1 MLRASILSRSR
12 SAVQVQPGQQ
22 QAEPPSQGELPPAVS
37 DSIVIGPSTFLH
49 NASVSLTIIPCLVVM
64 LIFGGERSLVLFTCG
79 SLISYALDF
88 NGFQDTTLLSIWSTA
103 ALMAVS
109 LIASSM
115 HMFRISMY
123 NVAFVYILLLVLAC
137 TACWASLQFRY
148 LQDVSPRIVLMMER
162 SIFAILPCAV
172 PPLLSWA
179 LIAYSTTSSA
189 MPYYYLMFTAACY
202 VLYSVPTV
210 SSYRKGRRGSL
221 LNETLVLSR
230 FESFV
235 HLLHLLVAP
244 TVVNVALNHHHLW
257 TTWDDLAQ
265 SLFLAVAPVIVFAAM
280 SPLDSWHCLGVSE
293 STAKAASKMIALA
306 GVVVV
311 TWCAEVRFIRHAIH
325 DVISVPQPFGDF
337 LVSSAIYMLVFLA
350 YWHVTSRDSGG
361 SVLFQAISV
370 ASGLLLSIA
379 IGMPLFVK
387 PFPVAALFF
396 LVRFIGTKSMKD
408 YLLFVL
414 CSVICTL
421 WFIDK
426 TFWWIEFEF
435 ESLPM
440 SLFHVSLCVLLLTL
454 ATLIV
459 PGCMG
464 IRKPRDRNDMKSF
477 EFVDALF
484 VFQGFGLLF
493 CEGVLYQQGIGM
505 YPPICVITTSAAG
518 LLICGHL
525 LNISKI
531 SVTVATIAGNLYIAK
546 LGVLFW
552 PVPLALLTSVLLCVI
567 ISPMTIALPL
577 LVGKHSDSQQDLDL
591 FVQNTTSARS
601 PILVPRFIAL
611 VVVCLLTRHTLLTSV
626 LTSILSHAPNEALV
640 LGLTF
645 AFIGLCGFSITS
657 VVEVSI
663 RKTAGSFLLFGASLA
678 LLQPNLSLFSSFL
691 TLKGLPTESD
701 PSDGAAWL
709 VILGCLVVAA
719 AGVLVPSEV
728 VVPRLCAALV
738 GGALI
743 GLHVY
748 HSFLPSSLLAGMF
761 VVTEAALFVTWLV
774 LFVRPASSGSS
785 ILNIITSLLQCFCLF
800 SVLLA
805 PVMIGSISLPGAAEN
820 LSLLRSSFVA
830 LWAVANLVIALL
842 VKIQLSNEKTSKK
855 FSRVDWSWLPTQVP
869 SFFSL
874 NMSFVTFYQ
883 ANVSVIIAAFLLF
896 ILGCALLG
904 STHMIAIY
912 VSPIMVH
919 HLSTM
924 PLLRIVSYAH
934 TTCISSLHTRIL
946 TFSLA
951 LRTIGATPLS

>member
-1 MLRASILSRSR
+1 MLRANILSKRR
-12 SAVQVQPGQQ
+12 SAPQVEPGQSP
-22 QAEPPSQGELPPAVS
+22 AEPPSKGDLPPAVT

-49 NASVSLTIIPCLVVM
+49 NSSVALSIIPCLVVM

-88 NGFQDTTLLSIWSTA
+88 NGFQDTTLFAIWSTA

-123 NVAFVYILLLVLAC
+123 NVAFVYILLLVLTC

-179 LIAYSTTSSA
+179 CISYSSGSSA
-189 MPYYYLMFTAACY
+189 MPFYYLMFSSACY

-221 LNETLVLSR
+221 LSETLVLSR
-230 FESFV
+230 FESFI
-235 HLLHLLVAP
+235 HLLHLLLAP

-257 TTWDDLAQ
+257 TSWDDLAQ
-265 SLFLAVAPVIVFAAM
+265 SLFLAVAPIILFAAM

-306 GVVVV
+306 GVVVI

-337 LVSSAIYMLVFLA
+337 LVSSAIYMIVFLV
-350 YWHVTSRDSGG
+350 YWHVTSRGSGG
-361 SVLFQAISV
+361 SVLFQAIAIS
-370 ASGLLLSIA
+370 SGILLSFA
-379 IGMPLFVK
+379 IGMPLLVK
-387 PFPVAALFF
+387 PFLVAAFFF
-396 LVRFIGTKSMKD
+396 LVRFIGSKSMLE
-408 YLLFVL
+408 YMQFVL
-414 CSVICTL
+414 CSLVCIL
-421 WFIDK
+421 WFVRK
-426 TFWWIEFEF
+426 TFWWVDFEF

-454 ATLIV
+454 ATLVV
-459 PGCMG
+459 PGYMG
-464 IRKPRDRNDMKSF
+464 IRKPRDRSDMKSF
-477 EFVDALF
+477 ELVDALF
-484 VFQGFGLLF
+484 VFQAFGLLF
-493 CEGVLYQQGIGM
+493 CEGVLYQQGIGI
-505 YPPICVITTSAAG
+505 YPPMCVIATSAAG

-552 PVPLALLTSVLLCVI
+552 PVPLSLLTSLLLCVVV
-567 ISPMTIALPL
+567 SPMTLTLPL
-577 LVGKHSDSQQDLDL
+577 LVGKHSESHQDIDL
-591 FVQNTTSARS
+591 FVQATTTSRS
-601 PILVPRFIAL
+601 PILVPRCVAL
-611 VVVCLLTRHTLLTSV
+611 VIVCLFTRHSLLTSI

-640 LGLTF
+640 LGVTS
-645 AFIGLCGFSITS
+645 AFIGVCGLSITS
-657 VVEVSI
+657 VLEVSI
-663 RKTAGSFLLFGASLA
+663 RKTAGSFLLFGASIA
-678 LLQPNLSLFSSFL
+678 LLQPNLSILSSFL
-691 TLKGLPTESD
+691 TLNGLPTEDD
-701 PSDGAAWL
+701 PSEGAAWL
-709 VILGCLVVAA
+709 VIIGCVVVAA
-719 AGVLVPSEV
+719 AGVLVPTEA
-728 VVPRLCAALV
+728 VVPRLAAALV

-748 HSFLPSSLLAGMF
+748 SSYLPSTMLAAVF
-761 VVTEAALFVTWLV
+761 VVMEAALFVSWLV
-774 LFVRPASSGSS
+774 LFIRPASSGSS
-785 ILNIITSLLQCFCLF
+785 ILNVITSLLQCFCLF

-805 PVMIGSISLPGAAEN
+805 PIMIGSVTLPGAAEN

-842 VKIQLSNEKTSKK
+842 VKIQLSNEKSSKK
-855 FSRVDWSWLPTQVP
+855 FSRADWSWLPTQV
-869 SFFSL
+869 L
-874 NMSFVTFYQ
+874 
-883 ANVSVIIAAFLLF
+883 I
-896 ILGCALLG
+896 
-904 STHMIAIY
+904 
-912 VSPIMVH
+912 
-919 HLSTM
+919 
-924 PLLRIVSYAH
+924 
-934 TTCISSLHTRIL
+934 
-946 TFSLA
+946 
-951 LRTIGATPLS
+951 